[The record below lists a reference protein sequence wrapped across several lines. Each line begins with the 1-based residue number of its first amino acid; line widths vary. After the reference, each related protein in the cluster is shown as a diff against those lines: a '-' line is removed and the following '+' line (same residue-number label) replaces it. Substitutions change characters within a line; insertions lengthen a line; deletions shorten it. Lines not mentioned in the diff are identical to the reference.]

1 MGSTPLS
8 IFPRML
14 RACSVGLP
22 LVAIA
27 LYACGGDS
35 ETKTAQAPQGYR
47 DVEIHHEACD
57 DSGKPQTLDSNGDG
71 KPEIKQ
77 IFSGGKEVCRVT
89 DLNHDGK
96 PDQYTYFDGAG
107 VVRRIE
113 GGFQDTGLVS
123 SVEIYEGG
131 KLVRREFAAA
141 GQDRLDTWD
150 FFDPATGKRIKRER
164 DSNGDK
170 RIDQWWTWNGDQV
183 TILVDRN
190 EDGVADPE
198 PMSEDAD
205 AGAKAVVTTGA
216 ALPPPPVVVAWPDKG
231 NLVEGE
237 SKKPKTKTVAKKAT
251 K

>member
-1 MGSTPLS
+1 
-8 IFPRML
+8 ML
-14 RACSVGLP
+14 RATGVCL
-22 LVAIA
+22 LVVAPFAIA
-27 LYACGGDS
+27 CGDK
-35 ETKTAQAPQGYR
+35 ETKSAQAPKGYR
-47 DVEIHHEACD
+47 DVEIHHEDCD
-57 DSGKPQTLDSNGDG
+57 GKGQAQTLDTNGDG

-77 IFSGGKEVCRVT
+77 ILNGGREVCRVT

-96 PDQYTYFDGAG
+96 PDQFTYFDGAG
-107 VVRRIE
+107 QVRRIE

-150 FFDPATGKRIKRER
+150 FFDPATGKRVRRER

-170 RIDQWWTWNGDQV
+170 RIDQWWTWDGDKV

-190 EDGVADPE
+190 DDGEPDPE
-198 PMSEDAD
+198 VASDDD
-205 AGAKAVVTTGA
+205 AGAKVA
-216 ALPPPPVVVAWPDKG
+216 APVGSGVSVPPPPVVVAWPDGKG
-231 NLVEGE
+231 VVEE
-237 SKKPKTKTVAKKAT
+237 KKPKTVAKKGA